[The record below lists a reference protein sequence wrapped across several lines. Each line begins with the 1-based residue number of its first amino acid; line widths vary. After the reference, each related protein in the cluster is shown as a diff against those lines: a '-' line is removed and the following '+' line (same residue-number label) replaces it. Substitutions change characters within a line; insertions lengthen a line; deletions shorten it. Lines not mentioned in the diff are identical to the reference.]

1 MNRPLK
7 TRNKTKLFMNRRF
20 EDQIVKKSHNETGFD
35 AALAHG
41 LARVALGLNIAI
53 HGYSRLPHLDG
64 FANLMVKRFAAT
76 FPPSPLV
83 YITGLGIAIGEA
95 GIGTLLIFGLFLRP
109 TLVAGTLL
117 MLLLIFGTTLIQE
130 YQALST
136 QMVAV
141 AFYIGLLATVRHD
154 RFSLDGIRQRK

>member
-1 MNRPLK
+1 
-7 TRNKTKLFMNRRF
+7 MNRRF
-20 EDQIVKKSHNETGFD
+20 EDQIANESHKETGFD

-53 HGYSRLPHLDG
+53 HGYSRLPHLVG
-64 FANLMVKRFAAT
+64 FASLMVKQFAAT
-76 FPPSPLV
+76 FLPSPLV

-95 GIGTLLIFGLFLRP
+95 GIGTLLIFGLLLRP
-109 TLVAGTLL
+109 TLVVGTLL
-117 MLLLIFGTTLIQE
+117 MLLLIFGSTLIQE